1 MVTWQLNNNT
11 NCECLCVKTVR
22 ACSHP
27 LSSMVFGLNALVTKP
42 AISVAPMIT
51 VALLNSYGY
60 SSSESAKFSGAST
73 STVASSQIQSAESSG
88 LTAAMF
94 YVTCAVPIVTG
105 ILQLLIWRFY
115 TIRDS
120 HKIRHNAVT
129 VMA

>member
-1 MVTWQLNNNT
+1 MK
-11 NCECLCVKTVR
+11 CEF
-22 ACSHP
+22 ACFGSHP

-60 SSSESAKFSGAST
+60 LSSQSSKSGAALT
-73 STVASSQIQSAESSG
+73 STVTASEIQGADSSG
-88 LTAAMF
+88 LTDAMF

-120 HKIRHNAVT
+120 HKTTYTVSVNA
-129 VMA
+129 

>member
-1 MVTWQLNNNT
+1 MNV
-11 NCECLCVKTVR
+11 CECVCFG
-22 ACSHP
+22 SHP

-60 SSSESAKFSGAST
+60 SSTASSKFPGAST
-73 STVASSQIQSAESSG
+73 STVTASEIQRADSSG
-88 LTAAMF
+88 LTDAMF

-120 HKIRHNAVT
+120 HKTRHNRPT
-129 VMA
+129 VSIAA